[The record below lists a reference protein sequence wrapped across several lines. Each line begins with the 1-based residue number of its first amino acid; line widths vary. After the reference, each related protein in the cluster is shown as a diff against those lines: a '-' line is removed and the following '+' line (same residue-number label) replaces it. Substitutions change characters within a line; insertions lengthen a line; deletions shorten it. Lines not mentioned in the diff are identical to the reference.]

1 MLIHPWDAAS
11 DDEWRTMVAR
21 VSFGQLI
28 ASAPGDRY
36 PTVVPTHYV
45 YDGGGAVRLHLAR
58 PNPVWRAVEADPHVV
73 LAVVADYVYVEA
85 AWNAALGSDP
95 DYGVPTS
102 YYAAVQLRCTAEIID
117 DPERKLEVLREQ
129 LAQFEPPGS
138 GRVPP
143 TSQSSSDHRLLP
155 GIRGLSLTVESVEAK
170 MKYGGNKSVD
180 HRRRIA
186 DRLAGRGGP
195 QDAAAR
201 DHLLRRADGGGP
213 GVPG

>member
-11 DDEWRTMVAR
+11 DEEWRTMVAR

-45 YDGGGAVRLHLAR
+45 YDGGEAVRLHLAR

-85 AWNAALGSDP
+85 AWNADLGTDP

-129 LAQFEPPGS
+129 LEWFEAPGS
-138 GRVPP
+138 ERVPP
-143 TSQSSSDHRLLP
+143 TSQSESDRRLQP
-155 GIRGLSLTVESVEAK
+155 GIRGLLLSVESVEAK
-170 MKYGGNKSVD
+170 MKYGGNKSVE
-180 HRRRIA
+180 HRRRVA
-186 DRLAGRGGP
+186 DRLADRNGSM
-195 QDAAAR
+195 DARAR
-201 DHLLRRADGGGP
+201 DHLLRRSDEGGP